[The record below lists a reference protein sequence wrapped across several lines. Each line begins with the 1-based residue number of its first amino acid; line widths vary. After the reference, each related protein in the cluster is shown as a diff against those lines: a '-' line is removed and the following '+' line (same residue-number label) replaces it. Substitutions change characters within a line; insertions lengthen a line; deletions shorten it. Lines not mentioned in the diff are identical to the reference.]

1 MMIQKENGVRAS
13 RPSRRAW
20 PGVSRVNFDLRWETE
35 PGWIALSFEAP
46 VLCFV
51 ANEVG
56 GRCQIRMVP
65 DQPTE
70 GEYFGTGHLSFVA
83 AAQPL
88 IVHAGEMRQ
97 ARLACYLIDA
107 NEARYLSPSEVG
119 AVATASSRFMFKDD
133 RLHTCANLLNECD
146 GKDDGSP
153 YGASLARALLAA
165 LLGPAL
171 RQNIPPPAGR
181 LTGAPLARVFAH
193 ILDYLDQSV
202 TVDELAQV
210 AGISSTQFSRAF
222 REATGLS
229 PQRWQMDARVR
240 SAQRLMIDDP
250 TGPLAE
256 VAALAGFSDQSHFSR
271 AFLKIVGVTPT
282 AWLHQRP

>member
-13 RPSRRAW
+13 IPNRRAW
-20 PGVSRVNFDLRWETE
+20 PGVSQMIFDLRWETE

-46 VLCFV
+46 ALCFV

-56 GRCQIRMVP
+56 GRCQLRRVP
-65 DQPTE
+65 DQPAE
-70 GEYFGTGHLSFVA
+70 GEYFGTGHLSFAA
-83 AAQPL
+83 AAQPV
-88 IVHAGEMRQ
+88 IVHAGEMRH

-107 NEARYLSPSEVG
+107 NAAHYLLPSE
-119 AVATASSRFMFKDD
+119 AEAIAAAPSRLMFKDD
-133 RLHTCANLLNECD
+133 RLHTCVNLLSECD
-146 GKDDGSP
+146 GKCDTSP
-153 YGASLARALLAA
+153 YRTSLARALLAA
-165 LLGPAL
+165 LLGPVL
-171 RQNIPPPAGR
+171 RPKPPLAGK
-181 LTGAPLARVFAH
+181 LSGAPLARVFAH

-210 AGISSTQFSRAF
+210 AGISSTQFSQAF